1 VLIVPLGAAEDPI
14 TTGVVPAA
22 EDPTTTGD
30 VVGAGGDAVT
40 GHTVVEMAIVTVV
53 TEPYGQLVIVG
64 AHLEIVWVDVV

>member
-1 VLIVPLGAAEDPI
+1 MLIVPLGATEDPI

-22 EDPTTTGD
+22 EDSTTTGD
-30 VVGAGGDAVT
+30 VVGAGGAGGDAVT

-64 AHLEIVWVDVV
+64 AHFEIV